1 MSNKDLKFTDWLKDF
16 DSLGKTEWVTVF
28 YLSASRCNDQ
38 ITYFSALIANNKVA
52 EVLENYQWD
61 LGLDGG
67 RPGFV
72 THYVKE
78 DPVTEYYRFS
88 DKGIEPLVYWRTFS
102 GKKDSYYEISEEFRL
117 YFNLFEKHIDSVKKV
132 FIYTNNDGD
141 EDEVVQIDKNQILIK
156 LKYLKEFLA
165 AKQAHLAIYFEG
177 MRFLDKTLAELDQP
191 EVDNIKKGDNYTY
204 SLYIR
209 NLDRGDTKTQGWLL
223 GKKLIAGTKD
233 FKTTIWE
240 TKEDDKFEEFI
251 IGVDEDGKETFCSC
265 NVDYQASPGFLTPI
279 FFKREVLKKYYD
291 SPDKYSVEDGRVKCD
306 SFWGLR
312 VLNNHSD
319 HIIVWLEDLKS
330 LPYKEQHHWGA
341 FNLTP
346 SARKISHADFARNIN
361 GEFTDPE
368 HPELYFK
375 YKFESFQKTWLKKY
389 GWYLFKPLSK
399 EDTHHMKSLHI
410 PTTCE
415 QKEFDDQVSSIT
427 KIIVD
432 SLNEKKLMDKLTINK
447 KDPKGIDKFEV
458 FLDSQNTRFLGM
470 IEFLR
475 NLQTLRSTSV
485 AHRKSDRNKKYKKV
499 KDYFDFTNKDFIQI
513 FEDILIKV
521 VWMLNS
527 LEKHFLDKSTQ
538 RRNNG

>member
-1 MSNKDLKFTDWLKDF
+1 MKNKDLKFADWLKDF
-16 DSLGKTEWVTVF
+16 DGLGKTEWVTVF
-28 YLSASRCNDQ
+28 RLSASNHNDQ
-38 ITYFSALIANNKVA
+38 ITYSSALIAENKVA
-52 EVLENYQWD
+52 KVLKNYQWD
-61 LGLDGG
+61 LLSNEG

-72 THYVKE
+72 THYVSDK
-78 DPVTEYYRFS
+78 PVTKYYRFTE
-88 DKGIEPLVYWRTFS
+88 KGIEPLVYWRIFS

-132 FIYTNNDGD
+132 FIYTSDDGD
-141 EDEVVQIDKNQILIK
+141 EDEVVQIDENQILIK

-165 AKQAHLAIYFEG
+165 AKQVYLAIYFEG
-177 MRFLDKTLAELDQP
+177 MRFLDKTLADLNQP
-191 EVDNIKKGDNYTY
+191 EIDDIKKGDNFIY
-204 SLYIR
+204 SLCIR

-223 GKKLIAGTKD
+223 GKKLIAGAKD
-233 FKTTIWE
+233 FKPTIWE
-240 TKEDDKFEEFI
+240 AKEENKFEEFI
-251 IGVDEDGKETFCSC
+251 IDIDEDGKEIFCSC

-312 VLNNHSD
+312 ILNNHSD
-319 HIIVWLEDLKS
+319 HVIVWLGDLKS
-330 LPYKEQHHWGA
+330 LPYKEQNHWKA

-346 SARKISHADFARNIN
+346 STRKISHADFARNIN

-375 YKFESFQKTWLKKY
+375 YKFELFQKEWFKKY

-399 EDTHHMKSLHI
+399 EDAHHMKSLHI

-415 QKEFDDQVSSIT
+415 QKEFDDQVASIT
-427 KIIVD
+427 KIIID
-432 SLNEKKLMDKLTINK
+432 SLNEKKLIDKLTINK
-447 KDPKGIDKFEV
+447 ECAGGINKFEV
-458 FLDSQNTRFLGM
+458 FLNSHDAHFLEM
-470 IEFLR
+470 IEFLK

-499 KDYFDFTNKDFIQI
+499 KDYFDFANKDFIQI
-513 FEDILIKV
+513 FEDILIKII
-521 VWMLNS
+521 WMLNS
-527 LEKHFLDKSTQ
+527 LDGRFLKK
-538 RRNNG
+538 